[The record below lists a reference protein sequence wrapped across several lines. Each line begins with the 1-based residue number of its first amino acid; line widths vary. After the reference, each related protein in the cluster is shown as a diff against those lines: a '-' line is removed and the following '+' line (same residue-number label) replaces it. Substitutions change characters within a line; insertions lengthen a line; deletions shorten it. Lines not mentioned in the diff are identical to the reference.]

1 MIYTRTGSMLSAF
14 HLTRNKAE
22 LVRIASKFCC
32 NYTITQT
39 YSDLQIR
46 MCIYR
51 FILIFFN
58 QKICCVY
65 SKAPKQVLRSRMT
78 GIIKI
83 FAISFDEYFTC
94 TCTRAYGVM
103 LKFERTDMY

>member
-39 YSDLQIR
+39 YSDLKIR
-46 MCIYR
+46 VCIYR
-51 FILIFFN
+51 FILIFSTKKYVVCT
-58 QKICCVY
+58 QKHPNKY
-65 SKAPKQVLRSRMT
+65 
-78 GIIKI
+78 
-83 FAISFDEYFTC
+83 
-94 TCTRAYGVM
+94 
-103 LKFERTDMY
+103 